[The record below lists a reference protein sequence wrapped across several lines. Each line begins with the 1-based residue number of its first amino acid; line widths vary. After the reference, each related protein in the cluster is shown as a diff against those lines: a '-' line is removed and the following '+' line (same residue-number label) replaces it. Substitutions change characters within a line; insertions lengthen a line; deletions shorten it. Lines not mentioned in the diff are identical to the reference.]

1 MDIGCPGMLH
11 TRFLISSIH
20 FDKYIKLYGWGWAGF
35 VVEQL
40 IRKLCP
46 VLGFGLK
53 NIHIVIARR
62 FLPFTNRKLI
72 LDTDHKSLIE
82 ILGE

>member
-20 FDKYIKLYGWGWAGF
+20 FDKYIKLYGWAWAGF

-40 IRKLCP
+40 IRKLHP
-46 VLGFGLK
+46 VLGFGL
-53 NIHIVIARR
+53 
-62 FLPFTNRKLI
+62 
-72 LDTDHKSLIE
+72 DTDL
-82 ILGE
+82 